1 MLRYTDFF
9 DPEDSLLSHLP
20 VIIGMGGV
28 SPAGR
33 TSGHHAFK
41 RLVLSQLS
49 PNKQQASLLSLASL
63 SGLATQTA
71 PDQWLITASGESL
84 NASVL
89 LKRYQQQLLDNT
101 LIRRIHPDWFDVH
114 AQPGRRAITLKP
126 SDNPIRFILRQRQ
139 LPERIPTSWQLRD
152 ISATEIEVTITEPQ
166 DFTMADPHEAL
177 VQAAGMLPTGFNP
190 GAHYRSA
197 NHPRALQM
205 AVFGVSDLLGQSG
218 LIWQDL
224 AAKVHPDQIG
234 VFASNSIGQL
244 DQDGWGGLL
253 QNPVI
258 GKRTTSKQMPL
269 GYAQM
274 TADFINAYMLGN
286 IGQSNGSLGACATF
300 LYNLQTAT
308 NALRSGRL
316 KIAIVGTSDAPVTPE
331 IIEGFRAMGALAD
344 NASLRNLDGV
354 EQLTDA
360 HYRRACRPFADNCGF
375 TIAESAQFIMLVA
388 DDLAVATGA
397 QILGSVPEVF
407 ANADGFKRSIS
418 APGIGNYL
426 TLAKAAA
433 LGRSLLGEKSLQERS
448 YVHAHGTSTPK
459 NRTTESHVINEVA
472 KAMGINHWPI
482 AAIKAYV
489 GHSQG
494 TAGGDQMMSALGT
507 WAEGWLPGITTVDS
521 FADDIYASNLKL
533 NNQHEEIGCEG
544 MDMALL
550 NAKGFG
556 GNNASALV
564 LAPQITQN
572 MLAKRYGAKAM
583 QQHQTLLEKTL
594 ATSQQHDTDFT
605 AGRFN
610 LNYQFGVNVLEGEA
624 LKFSANDLEVP
635 GYTQKVTLNLKNPF
649 EDML

>member
-1 MLRYTDFF
+1 M
-9 DPEDSLLSHLP
+9 SHLP

-41 RLVLSQLS
+41 RLILSQLS
-49 PNKQQASLLSLASL
+49 LGQQQASLLALASL
-63 SGLATQTA
+63 TGLAKQTA
-71 PDQWLITASGESL
+71 ADEWLTAKGETLS
-84 NASVL
+84 AAL
-89 LKRYQQQLLDNT
+89 LLEQKKQALLDNT

-114 AQPGRRAITLKP
+114 AQPGRRTLTLKP
-126 SDNPIRFILRQRQ
+126 DTSPLRFILRQRQ
-139 LPERIPTSWQLRD
+139 LPQRIPANWQLRD
-152 ISATEIEVTITEPQ
+152 ISTTEIEVTLTEPQ
-166 DFTMADPHEAL
+166 EFTMADPHEAL

-218 LIWQDL
+218 LVWQDL
-224 AAKVHPDQIG
+224 AAQVNPDQIG

-244 DQDGWGGLL
+244 DQEGWGGLL

-286 IGQSNGSLGACATF
+286 IGQSSGLLGACATF
-300 LYNLQTAT
+300 LYNLQAAT
-308 NALRSGRL
+308 NAIRSGRL
-316 KIAIVGTSDAPVTPE
+316 KIAVVGTSDAPVTPE

-375 TIAESAQFIMLVA
+375 TIAESAQFILLVA
-388 DDLAVATGA
+388 DDLAVETGA

-433 LGRSLLGEKSLQERS
+433 LGRSLLGEKALQERS

-472 KAMGINHWPI
+472 KAMGIKAWPI

-494 TAGGDQMMSALGT
+494 TAGGDQIMSALGT
-507 WAEGWLPGITTVDS
+507 WAEGWLPGITTVDN
-521 FADDIYASNLKL
+521 FASDIHDSNLKL
-533 NNQHEEIGCEG
+533 NNQHQEIGCEG

-564 LAPQITQN
+564 LSPKVTQG
-572 MLAKRYGAKAM
+572 MLMARYGAKTM
-583 QQHQTLLEKTL
+583 QAHQAKAEQTL
-594 ATSQQHDTDFT
+594 AASQQHDADFT

-610 LNYQFGVNVLEGEA
+610 LNYQFGVNVLEGEE
-624 LKFSANDLEVP
+624 LKISAESLEIP
-635 GYTQKVTLNLKNPF
+635 GYAKKVSLNLKNPF

>member
-1 MLRYTDFF
+1 M
-9 DPEDSLLSHLP
+9 SHLP

-49 PNKQQASLLSLASL
+49 QDQQQASLLALASL
-63 SGLATQTA
+63 SGLAKKTGTDEWLTA
-71 PDQWLITASGESL
+71 QGETLS
-84 NASVL
+84 AAL
-89 LKRYQQQLLDNT
+89 LLERNQQSLLDNT
-101 LIRRIHPDWFDVH
+101 LIRRIHPDWFDIH
-114 AQPGRRAITLKP
+114 AQPGRKAVTLK
-126 SDNPIRFILRQRQ
+126 SGDAPIRFVLRQRQ
-139 LPERIPTSWQLRD
+139 LPQRIPDNWQLRD
-152 ISATEIEVTITEPQ
+152 ISATEVEVMLTGPQ

-177 VQAAGMLPTGFNP
+177 VQAAGMLPTGFDP

-197 NHPRALQM
+197 HHPRALQM

-218 LIWQDL
+218 LAWQGL
-224 AAKVHPDQIG
+224 AAKVFPDQIG

-253 QNPVI
+253 QNPLL

-286 IGQSNGSLGACATF
+286 IGQSSGLLGACATF
-300 LYNLQTAT
+300 LYNLQAAT
-308 NALRSGRL
+308 NAIRSGRL
-316 KIAIVGTSDAPVTPE
+316 KIAVVGTSDAPVTPE

-344 NASLRNLDGV
+344 NPSLRNLDGV
-354 EQLTDA
+354 DQLTDA

-375 TIAESAQFIMLVA
+375 TIAESAQFILLVA
-388 DDLAVATGA
+388 DDLAVETGA

-472 KAMGINHWPI
+472 KAMGIASWPV

-507 WAEGWLPGITTVDS
+507 WAEGFLPGITTVDS
-521 FADDIYASNLKL
+521 FASDIHDSNLKL
-533 NNQHEEIGCEG
+533 NNQHEEIGCES

-564 LAPQITQN
+564 LSPQITQA
-572 MLAKRYGAKAM
+572 MLTKRHGAKKM
-583 QQHQTLLEKTL
+583 QQHQAQLEQTL
-594 ATSQQHDTDFT
+594 AASTQHDADFT
-605 AGRFN
+605 AGHFN
-610 LNYQFGVNVLEGEA
+610 IPYHFGVNVLEGEELKITADA
-624 LKFSANDLEVP
+624 LEIP
-635 GYTQKVTLNLKNPF
+635 GYSQKVTLNLKNPF
-649 EDML
+649 KDML

>member
-1 MLRYTDFF
+1 M
-9 DPEDSLLSHLP
+9 SHLP

-41 RLVLSQLS
+41 RLILSQLS
-49 PNKQQASLLSLASL
+49 LGEQQASLLSLASL
-63 SGLATQTA
+63 SGLATQTGS
-71 PDQWLITASGESL
+71 DQWLTVAGETLTA
-84 NASVL
+84 ARL
-89 LKRYQQQLLDNT
+89 LERHQQQLLDNT

-114 AQPGRRAITLKP
+114 AQPGRKTLTLKP
-126 SDNPIRFILRQRQ
+126 SDSPLRFILRQRQ
-139 LPERIPTSWQLRD
+139 LPERIPASWQLRD
-152 ISATEIEVTITEPQ
+152 ISTTEIEVTINEPQ

-205 AVFGVSDLLGQSG
+205 AIFGVSDLLGQSG

-244 DQDGWGGLL
+244 DQEGWGGLL
-253 QNPVI
+253 QSPMI

-286 IGQSNGSLGACATF
+286 IGQSSGLLGACATF
-300 LYNLQTAT
+300 LYNLQAAT

-316 KIAIVGTSDAPVTPE
+316 KIAVVGTSDAPVTPE

-354 EQLTDA
+354 EHLTDA
-360 HYRRACRPFADNCGF
+360 HYRRACRPFANNCGF
-375 TIAESAQFIMLVA
+375 TIAESAQFILLVA
-388 DDLAVATGA
+388 DDLAVETGA

-472 KAMGINHWPI
+472 KAMGISHWPV

-507 WAEGWLPGITTVDS
+507 WATGWLPGITTVEN

-533 NNQHEEIGCEG
+533 NNQHEEIGGAG

-556 GNNASALV
+556 GNNASALMLSPSV
-564 LAPQITQN
+564 TQA
-572 MLAKRYGAKAM
+572 MLTKRHGAKAM
-583 QQHQTLLEKTL
+583 QQHQAQLETTL
-594 ATSQQHDTDFT
+594 AASQQHDTDFT

-610 LNYQFGVNVLEGEA
+610 LNYQFGVNVLEGEE
-624 LKFSANDLEVP
+624 LKISADALEVP
-635 GYTQKVTLNLKNPF
+635 GYAQKVSLNLKNPF
-649 EDML
+649 KDML

>member
-1 MLRYTDFF
+1 M
-9 DPEDSLLSHLP
+9 SHLP

-41 RLVLSQLS
+41 RLVFSQLS
-49 PNKQQASLLSLASL
+49 QNKQKASLLSLASL
-63 SGLATQTA
+63 SGLATQVAADEWLTA
-71 PDQWLITASGESL
+71 QGETLSSSL
-84 NASVL
+84 L
-89 LKRYQQQLLDNT
+89 LERHKQLLLDDT

-114 AQPGRRAITLKP
+114 AQPGRRAITLQP
-126 SDNPIRFILRQRQ
+126 SDSPLRFVLRQRQ
-139 LPERIPTSWQLRD
+139 LPERIPANWQLRD
-152 ISATEIEVTITEPQ
+152 ISDTEIEITISGPQ
-166 DFTMADPHEAL
+166 DFTMADPREAL

-218 LIWQDL
+218 LVWQDL

-244 DQDGWGGLL
+244 DQEGWGGLL
-253 QNPVI
+253 QNPVM
-258 GKRTTSKQMPL
+258 GKRTSSKQMPL

-274 TADFINAYMLGN
+274 TADFINAYILGN
-286 IGQSNGSLGACATF
+286 VGQSSGLLGACATF
-300 LYNLQTAT
+300 LYNLQAAT
-308 NALRSGRL
+308 NGIRSGRL
-316 KIAIVGTSDAPVTPE
+316 KIAVVGTSDAPVTPE

-344 NASLRNLDGV
+344 NQSLRNLDGV
-354 EQLTDA
+354 EELTA
-360 HYRRACRPFADNCGF
+360 EHYRRACRPFADNCGF
-375 TIAESAQFIMLVA
+375 TIAESAQFIMLVS
-388 DDLAVATGA
+388 DDLAVENGA
-397 QILGSVPEVF
+397 QVLGSVPEVF

-433 LGRSLLGEKSLQERS
+433 LGRSMLGEKSLQERS

-472 KAMGINHWPI
+472 KAMNISHWPV

-507 WAEGWLPGITTVDS
+507 WAEGWLPGITTVDN
-521 FADDIYASNLKL
+521 FAEDIYASNLKL
-533 NNQHEEIGCEG
+533 NNQHQEVGEADI
-544 MDMALL
+544 DMALL

-564 LAPQITQN
+564 LSPKVTEG
-572 MLAKRYGAKAM
+572 MLTSRHGAKAM
-583 QQHQTLLEKTL
+583 QQHQTLLENTL
-594 ATSQQHDTDFT
+594 AKSEQHDTDFT

-610 LNYQFGVNVLEGEA
+610 LNYHFGVNVLEGDE
-624 LKFSANDLEVP
+624 LKFSSQELEIP
-635 GYTQKVTLNLKNPF
+635 GYAQKINLNLNNPF
-649 EDML
+649 KNML